1 MNGRYSGH
9 AVLVAIDNYCK
20 HKIHVIKQAPSLSR
34 HGYLF
39 KFNDS
44 NYFQK
49 FQKCCVPPE
58 CLLFP
63 PNMLTTLTVAKL
75 EDELEA
81 PDAALGD
88 PPAGRFSMRS
98 CVEAS

>member
-1 MNGRYSGH
+1 MINVS
-9 AVLVAIDNYCK
+9 K
-20 HKIHVIKQAPSLSR
+20 
-34 HGYLF
+34 
-39 KFNDS
+39 
-44 NYFQK
+44 YFQL
-49 FQKCCVPPE
+49 FDNCYVPPE

-63 PNMLTTLTVAKL
+63 PNMLITLTVAKL